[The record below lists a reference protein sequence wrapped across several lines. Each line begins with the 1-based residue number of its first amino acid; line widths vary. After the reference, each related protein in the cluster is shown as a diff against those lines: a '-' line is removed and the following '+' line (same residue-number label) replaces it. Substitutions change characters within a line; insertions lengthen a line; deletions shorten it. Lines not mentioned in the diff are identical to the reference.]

1 MVLSERELELR
12 DAQRDIGAE
21 ILQSIE
27 DMKANNASKITV
39 VTETDVA
46 LARKKTGLTQADFA
60 KMLDISK
67 RTLEAWEQGKR
78 NPSGAAKTL
87 IKLCIINPQAIKA
100 LMAYH

>member
-39 VTETDVA
+39 VHETDVA
-46 LARKKTGLTQADFA
+46 LAPKKQA
-60 KMLDISK
+60 
-67 RTLEAWEQGKR
+67 
-78 NPSGAAKTL
+78 
-87 IKLCIINPQAIKA
+87 
-100 LMAYH
+100 

>member
-39 VTETDVA
+39 VHETDVA
-46 LARKKTGLTQADFA
+46 LARKKTGV
-60 KMLDISK
+60 
-67 RTLEAWEQGKR
+67 TLLVLPR
-78 NPSGAAKTL
+78 P
-87 IKLCIINPQAIKA
+87 
-100 LMAYH
+100 